1 MKAQA
6 RSKNLCGGIKRK
18 LATFIGVS
26 IFIIMVLGISAGYM
40 LGAKLLVRVIG
51 DNQSKT
57 AELIATYISES
68 LENEA
73 EHIIAYAGS
82 PLWQSQIEKE
92 NLKYKGLTQ
101 EGTSKKLLNLDKKWI
116 DASPGSDLLKEYL
129 ENPLGLRLKK
139 LEEDDQDISEIF
151 VTDKYGGLVA
161 ASNKTSDFYQADEG
175 WWQQAFDG
183 GRGKVF
189 VGDIS
194 FDESRGNWVLIIA
207 VPIRAQGAGVI
218 GICKAGLVT
227 KRFFGR
233 LESFKMG
240 RTGRAALIDQ
250 HDYIVYHRDLRP
262 WSIKFADE
270 ESLKKLR
277 KNGFKSIVIGN
288 SHLGEGRILC
298 SSSQIQSRLLAE
310 NGISWRVLISQD
322 INEVFAPLRALV
334 FLLIIIATL
343 VIIITIPLSYFF
355 ASLFAKPIH
364 RLHLATER
372 VIDGKWDMDL
382 GIEVKTGDEIE
393 QFADTFNHMIKNI
406 KDKQAKL
413 VLARDEL
420 KQLSMNLEKKVEG
433 RTKDLSD
440 TQAATMNILE
450 DLSEAKEKLD
460 NYTKELE
467 AKNEELKKLDQL
479 KSDFISTV
487 SHELRTP
494 LSITK
499 EGICL
504 VLDKIPGEI
513 NEKQKKILSTSKDN
527 IDRLARI
534 INSLLDISKI
544 EAGKIG
550 LKCES
555 SNLAELINKVILSFE
570 PAARQKGLELRTEL
584 GQKEIRLCIDPDK
597 IIQVFTNLIGNSI
610 KFTEKGHIEVKVAD
624 LGDKVECVVSDTG
637 IGIAPENLPKV
648 FEKFQQFNREAGP
661 GEKGTGLGLSIVKG
675 IIELHKGTIRVE
687 SELGKWTKFTF
698 VIPKAGGGNGE
709 KKNTRS

>member
-1 MKAQA
+1 MKGTD
-6 RSKNLCGGIKRK
+6 RNKNLCGGIKRK

-26 IFIIMVLGISAGYM
+26 IFIIMVLGISTGYM
-40 LGAKLLVRVIG
+40 LGANLLVSLIG
-51 DNQSKT
+51 NNQSKT
-57 AELIATYISES
+57 AEIIATYISES
-68 LENEA
+68 LENET
-73 EHIIAYAGS
+73 EHVIIYANS
-82 PLWQSQIEKE
+82 PLWKRQIIERDSRYRGLSQEAI
-92 NLKYKGLTQ
+92 T
-101 EGTSKKLLNLDKKWI
+101 KKLLNMDKAWV
-116 DASPGSDLLKEYL
+116 DAAPNSALLKEYL

-139 LEEDDQDISEIF
+139 LEEDDSDINEIF
-151 VTDKYGGLVA
+151 VTDKYGGLAA
-161 ASNKTSDFYQADEG
+161 ASDKTSDFYQADEI
-175 WWQQAFDG
+175 WWQEAYAG
-183 GRGKVF
+183 GRGKTF

-194 FDESRGNWVLIIA
+194 FDESSGNWILTIA
-207 VPIRAQGAGVI
+207 VPIKADDGEII
-218 GICKAGLVT
+218 GICKAGIVT

-233 LESFKMG
+233 LEGFKMG
-240 RTGRAALIDQ
+240 RTGHAALTDQ
-250 HDYIVYHRDLRP
+250 HDYIVYHRGIKP

-270 ESLKKLR
+270 ESLKKLH
-277 KNGFKSIVIGN
+277 KTGFKSIVIDN
-288 SHLGEGRILC
+288 PHLGEGRILC
-298 SSSQIQSRLLAE
+298 SSSQIQSPLLAE
-310 NGISWRVLISQD
+310 NDISWRVFISQD
-322 INEVFAPLRALV
+322 IDEVFAPLRTLV
-334 FLLIIIATL
+334 LLLIGL
-343 VIIITIPLSYFF
+343 GVLLIIITIPLSFFF

-372 VIDGKWDMDL
+372 VIDGNWDMDL
-382 GIEVKTGDEIE
+382 AIEVKTGDEIE
-393 QFADTFNHMIKNI
+393 QFADTFNHMIKSI
-406 KDKQAKL
+406 RDKQAKL

-433 RTKDLSD
+433 RTKDLGN

-450 DLSEAKEKLD
+450 DLTEAKEKLD
-460 NYTKELE
+460 NYTRELE
-467 AKNEELKKLDQL
+467 KKNEELKKLDQL

-504 VLDKIPGEI
+504 VLDNIPGEI

-544 EAGKIG
+544 EAGKVE

-570 PAARQKGLELRTEL
+570 PAARQKGLELKTGLE
-584 GQKEIRLCIDPDK
+584 QKEIRLRVDSDK
-597 IIQVFTNLIGNSI
+597 IIQVFTNLIGNSL
-610 KFTEKGHIEVKVAD
+610 KFTEKGRIEVRAAD
-624 LGDKVECVVSDTG
+624 LGDRVECSVSDTG
-637 IGIAPENLPKV
+637 IGIAQENLPKV
-648 FEKFQQFNREAGP
+648 FEKFQQFNRVAGP

-687 SELGKWTKFTF
+687 SEIGKGTKFTF
-698 VIPKAGGGNGE
+698 VIPKAGGVNGE